1 MPTRIEI
8 TSRSNPRL
16 KQLLAGRDTRFFFAG
31 EKLVR
36 DILARGVAVDVLIV
50 DAALEKERAGDP
62 ALVRELWLVSSPVLE
77 KVSGLKTPPPLVAV
91 IDLPPQEIDFSSQ
104 RLTVGLVDVQDPG
117 NLGTVFRCASAFG
130 IPALALAGACARPNN
145 PKVVR
150 AAQTAI
156 LDVPFQFFPD
166 VDELVAAADNRG
178 AHIYVT
184 GSHAVAKQ
192 LDPGKMEFPCLV
204 LFGNEG
210 QGLDQRLLQRFPQV
224 RLQQKE
230 GIDSL
235 NVGVSS
241 CILMHELMR
250 LHGL

>member
-1 MPTRIEI
+1 MRIEI

-16 KQLLAGRDTRFFFAG
+16 KQLLAGRETRFFFAG

-36 DILARGVAVDVLIV
+36 DILARGIAVDKLIV
-50 DAALEKERAGDP
+50 DTALEKEFAGDL
-62 ALVRELWLVSSPVLE
+62 AIVSELWLVSSPVLE
-77 KVSGLKTPPPLVAV
+77 KVSGLKDPPPLVAV
-91 IDLPPQEIDFSSQ
+91 IDLPPQEIDFASQ
-104 RLTVGLVDVQDPG
+104 WVTLGLVDVQDPG

-156 LDVPFQFFPD
+156 LDVLFQVFPN
-166 VDELVAAADNRG
+166 VDELVAAAEIRG
-178 AHIYVT
+178 VHIYVT
-184 GSHAVAKQ
+184 GSHPVEKQ
-192 LDPGKMEFPCLV
+192 LDPGNMEFPCLV

-210 QGLDQRLLQRFPQV
+210 QGLDRRLLQRFPQV